1 MLDAINNGG
10 DIEKYIDVDEML
22 RYFAVNTALV
32 NLDSYQGNMKHNYY
46 LYEQNGVFS
55 IIPWDYNMS
64 FGGFGAGGGRIAGG
78 NGENLADASTN
89 MENHW
94 HKNGQSD
101 QAVDGGMKKKVPAST
116 WACRA
121 TY

>member
-101 QAVDGGMKKKVPAST
+101 QAVDGV
-116 WACRA
+116 
-121 TY
+121 